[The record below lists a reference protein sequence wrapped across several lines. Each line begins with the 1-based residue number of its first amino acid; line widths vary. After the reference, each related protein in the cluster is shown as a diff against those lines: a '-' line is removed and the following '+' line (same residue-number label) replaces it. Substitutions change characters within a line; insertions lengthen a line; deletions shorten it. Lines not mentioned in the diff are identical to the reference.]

1 VVELLSMMKEQPSLA
16 ELADEFLMFLSQLVL
31 IGRQEEFEGNLQDI
45 QKSVDRIT
53 RDLTDIK

>member
-1 VVELLSMMKEQPSLA
+1 LSMMKEQPSLA

>member
-1 VVELLSMMKEQPSLA
+1 
-16 ELADEFLMFLSQLVL
+16 VL
-31 IGRQEEFEGNLQDI
+31 IGRQEEFVGNLKDI